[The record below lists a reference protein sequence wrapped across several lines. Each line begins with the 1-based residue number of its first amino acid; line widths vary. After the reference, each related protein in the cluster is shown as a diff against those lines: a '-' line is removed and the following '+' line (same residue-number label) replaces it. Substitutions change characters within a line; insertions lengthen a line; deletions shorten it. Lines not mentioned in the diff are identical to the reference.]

1 MKNITPSPCPCEFH
15 IWEHYARELMVE
27 YQQCVEEGL
36 DCEKYKS
43 LFESVNQMP
52 HSQYKEEMADII
64 SRLVLNMDMRADY
77 EYDEPSELEEI
88 KAKRNL
94 DLLKPCTGTAV
105 PLEKKIQGAW
115 YGRIIG
121 CLLGK
126 PVECAWTSAIHAVLK
141 SSDNLPMHRYIKASD
156 LKMDVLEA
164 NDAMWLKDRNS
175 YPDIIECAPFDDD
188 TNYTVMAQC
197 MLDDYGDT
205 FTPRDVLE
213 TWVKYQG
220 RNAYC
225 SAERVAYINYM
236 KHFMPPQTATYQNPY
251 REWIGAQIRGDY
263 YGYITKNP
271 EKAAELAWRDASI
284 SHIKNGIYGEMLISA
299 MLAGA
304 HTNSNILDVI
314 YIGLSQIPQKSRLYA
329 QAIELIDDYKNGV
342 KKDEAFKKIHTIY
355 NYKSS
360 HDWCHTISNALIVI
374 ASLLYGNGDFGK
386 SICMAVETGFDT
398 DCNGATVGSILGMIN
413 GIDSISEEW
422 KAPLKGMLQTQI
434 LGHEKVKIDELVK
447 KTLIHIEK
455 FDK

>member
-1 MKNITPSPCPCEFH
+1 MKTITLKPCPNEFH
-15 IWEHYARELMVE
+15 SWEHYARELMVE
-27 YQQCVEEGL
+27 YQQCVEQGL

-52 HSQYKEEMADII
+52 DSQYKEEMADVI

-77 EYDEPSELEEI
+77 EYDEPSELEQI
-88 KAKRNL
+88 RAKRNL
-94 DLLKPCTGTAV
+94 DLVKPCANTTV
-105 PLEKKIQGAW
+105 SLEKKIQGAW

-126 PVECAWTSAIHAVLK
+126 PVEGAWTSAIHAVLR
-141 SSDNLPMHRYIKASD
+141 SSDNFPMHRYIKSTD
-156 LKMDVLEA
+156 LKMDVLKDNNA
-164 NDAMWLKDRNS
+164 VWLKDSNS
-175 YPDIIECAPFDDD
+175 YPDKIECAPYDDD

-197 MLDDYGDT
+197 MLDNYGDS

-213 TWVKYQG
+213 TWVQYQG

-225 SAERVAYINYM
+225 TAERVAYINYM
-236 KHFMPPQTATYQNPY
+236 KHFMPPQTAIYQNPY

-304 HTNSNILDVI
+304 HTHQNILDVI
-314 YIGLSQIPQKSRLYA
+314 YIGLSQIPEKSRLYT
-329 QAIELIDDYKNGV
+329 QAMALIDDYKNGV
-342 KKDEAFKKIHTIY
+342 SKDEAFKKIHTLY

-398 DCNGATVGSILGMIN
+398 DCNGATVGSIVGMLN
-413 GIDSISEEW
+413 GIDAIDKEW
-422 KAPLKGMLQTQI
+422 IAPLNGMLQTQI
-434 LGHEKVKIDELVK
+434 LGHEKVKIDDLIK
-447 KTLIHIEK
+447 KTLVHVEK